1 MESFFEFLNL
11 SIFKLHSLYEIEV
24 DFLQNGLIWKF
35 HSCNLNSVR
44 KTFDDD
50 RSIQIL
56 MLQNFQKVVIENDS
70 SRISKRCF
78 SVTGGLIFFMNVTI
92 SNVKRR
98 ENNSVQFSV
107 SWFFSVK
114 IRSLPK
120 IESIFFDVCRYSIS
134 YFSITK
140 GLFSFSRVS
149 IKSLNF
155 FQCYSVR
162 Y

>member
-11 SIFKLHSLYEIEV
+11 SIIKLYYLYEIEV
-24 DFLQNGLIWKF
+24 DFLQNSLIWKS
-35 HSCNLNSVR
+35 HSCSLNSVR

-78 SVTGGLIFFMNVTI
+78 SVTGGLIFFMSVTI
-92 SNVKRR
+92 SNFKRR

-107 SWFFSVK
+107 SWFFPSKSAHSQKSKVF
-114 IRSLPK
+114 
-120 IESIFFDVCRYSIS
+120 FFDVCRYLIFL
-134 YFSITK
+134 YNK
-140 GLFSFSRVS
+140 RP
-149 IKSLNF
+149 NF
-155 FQCYSVR
+155 FQQGINQKPEFFSVLFS
-162 Y
+162 